1 MENSAVTERRD
12 YFTYTVFIFTN
23 SLIPIGESSRPY
35 PLILIPLKGNRGSD
49 RTYSFTKQQP
59 ASSFSASIFRPL
71 STSFVKIA
79 APRPYLESLASL
91 IAWSS
96 LPAVMIAATGPKI
109 ASSTARLPFFHP
121 VTIVWHY
128 H

>member
-1 MENSAVTERRD
+1 MENSAVTELRN

-23 SLIPIGESSRPY
+23 SLIPSGESSRPY
-35 PLILIPLKGNRGSD
+35 PLILIPPNGSRGSD

-59 ASSFSASIFRPL
+59 ASSFSAAILRPF

-96 LPAVMIAATGPKI
+96 LSAVMRSEEHTSELQSRGH
-109 ASSTARLPFFHP
+109 L
-121 VTIVWHY
+121 VC
-128 H
+128 